1 MSPALSPQQWREFL
15 TSGRIQEPGDTPGL
29 PCRDCGTIV
38 LAGDGQTEMVTA
50 TAREVAF
57 PIRGGQPFIRTEDIE
72 PFEVE
77 VSQCR
82 RCRKRNQAA
91 AALVDEYPML
101 ARALGDHWYA
111 TLAFEAMLLVPDVIG
126 MDWRSIVRGGQK
138 SVRTAMHR
146 FRGLGGAA
154 RWSASITPTIRH
166 DLVMPTEARWA
177 HLSARLVDSFREAYG
192 EMLADLTDGPRLVP
206 PPEGT
211 EFRTAMRG
219 CLLCGVGAVSAMRKQ
234 TEYVWGPLRAAA
246 PGLLGGRRRPDDLYG
261 YLCPTCSRAVASIG
275 PGLGPTGM
283 EKALFAFLEVRPPEL
298 PQGQVPEFGRT
309 TVQVDSLRAWCALPP
324 GTEPNV
330 TPWAHVTG
338 LGDLAREL
346 RTVSAGR

>member
-1 MSPALSPQQWREFL
+1 MSPALSPQQWQQL
-15 TSGRIQEPGDTPGL
+15 LANGTTQEPGRTPGL

-38 LAGDGQTEMVTA
+38 RANEGPTEVVTA
-50 TAREVAF
+50 NARELAF
-57 PIRGGQPFIRTEDIE
+57 PMRGGQPFIRTEDIE
-72 PFEVE
+72 PFEMHVT
-77 VSQCR
+77 QCR
-82 RCRKRNQAA
+82 RCRSRNKAA
-91 AALVDEYPML
+91 AELVDEYPSL
-101 ARALGDHWYA
+101 ARALGDRWYA
-111 TLAFEAMLLVPDVIG
+111 TLAFEAMLLVPDVIS
-126 MDWRSIVRGGQK
+126 MDWRSITRGGQK

-154 RWSASITPTIRH
+154 RWSAAITPTIRH

-177 HLSARLVDSFREAYG
+177 HVNSDLHGSFREAYG

-211 EFRTAMRG
+211 EFRTALRG

-283 EKALFAFLEVRPPEL
+283 EKALFAFLEVQPPRL
-298 PQGQVPEFGRT
+298 PAGQTDDFGRS
-309 TVQVDSLRAWCALPP
+309 TVQLTNLQAWCVLPA
-324 GTEPNV
+324 GTNPNV
-330 TPWAHVTG
+330 TPWAHVDG
-338 LGDLAREL
+338 LGDLATDL
-346 RTVSAGR
+346 RAASAPK